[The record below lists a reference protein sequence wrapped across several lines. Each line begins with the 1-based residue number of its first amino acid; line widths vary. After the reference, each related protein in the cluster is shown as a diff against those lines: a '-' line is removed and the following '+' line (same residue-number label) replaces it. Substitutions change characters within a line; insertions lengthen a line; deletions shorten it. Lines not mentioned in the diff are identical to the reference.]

1 MNTFTNMN
9 YSYHY
14 NPNMNNRVPSTN
26 PQPSNIVP
34 QNQNVFGTQQ
44 FNQNQSGQGYNQP
57 NFDFNLIPK
66 NYYK

>member
-14 NPNMNNRVPSTN
+14 NPHMSNHVPSTN
-26 PQPSNIVP
+26 PNQANIVP
-34 QNQNVFGTQQ
+34 QNQNVFGSQP
-44 FNQNQSGQGYNQP
+44 FNQGNKSGGYNQP